1 MPTQCLADLLYVY
14 GGYDLAEVL
23 GDLLVYSFKLNSW
36 RTINGH
42 SNRSTILWCKHLL
55 IKTDQATGLMN
66 SAYLIFYLSLLARRY
81 LEKSQYSVKVFLEAN
96 DFVRNFRNHRWG
108 LPKDLVSSL
117 DQTFPSF
124 TTNSNHLSGTNSS

>member
-1 MPTQCLADLLYVY
+1 MLYVY

-81 LEKSQYSVKVFLEAN
+81 LKISVLC
-96 DFVRNFRNHRWG
+96 
-108 LPKDLVSSL
+108 
-117 DQTFPSF
+117 
-124 TTNSNHLSGTNSS
+124 

>member
-55 IKTDQATGLMN
+55 INRSDNRLNEFSLPNLLFIIIGEVVFRGLKC
-66 SAYLIFYLSLLARRY
+66 F
-81 LEKSQYSVKVFLEAN
+81 
-96 DFVRNFRNHRWG
+96 
-108 LPKDLVSSL
+108 
-117 DQTFPSF
+117 
-124 TTNSNHLSGTNSS
+124 